1 MKTTKT
7 WNRVLVLGIGAV
19 MLAIN
24 FSSCAG
30 LMSLFSGGKRNVQTD
45 VSFDSNTLQ
54 NVQKVTDDKLR
65 KDWLAISPDSTK
77 MLYCESEETKLNV
90 GLWAD
95 DYKVVFIRN
104 IATAAKT
111 PLISE

>member
-1 MKTTKT
+1 MKKGFSH
-7 WNRVLVLGIGAV
+7 VLTIGVIVLFVFLGIGCGTAERAV
-19 MLAIN
+19 
-24 FSSCAG
+24 
-30 LMSLFSGGKRNVQTD
+30 VQTD
-45 VSFDSNTLQ
+45 VSFNSNTLQ

-90 GLWAD
+90 RLWAD